1 MIQPIPS
8 RYDPTHTIQ
17 VWSNPYNQ
25 GMIQPIQSRYDPTHT
40 IKVWSNPYNPGM
52 IHQGMI
58 QPIQSR
64 YDPTRTIQVQSKPYN
79 QVSFPIT
86 LINLNF
92 LCFLSSLFCHE
103 CCFSN
108 SSAIQTPGTHFII
121 IKIPICT
128 TRTKTSCVNES
139 MGLLC
144 VCSFLKHHNKWV
156 CHFKSRQRDHAPNL
170 WAWLYGSILQTGVW
184 KVFWQKVAFVR
195 LGFYIIDYIFSSA
208 AFHFAAPA
216 GRRHVLTPGTCYL
229 LCRRQSNPL
238 FQHNPGHIL
247 YLVLFLILFWR
258 RLASPAPYTN

>member
-1 MIQPIPS
+1 
-8 RYDPTHTIQ
+8 
-17 VWSNPYNQ
+17 
-25 GMIQPIQSRYDPTHT
+25 
-40 IKVWSNPYNPGM
+40 
-52 IHQGMI
+52 MI

-92 LCFLSSLFCHE
+92 LYFLSSLFCHE

-108 SSAIQTPGTHFII
+108 SSAIQTPGTHFI

-156 CHFKSRQRDHAPNL
+156 CHFKSRQRDNAPNL
-170 WAWLYGSILQTGVW
+170 WAWLYGSILQTGGW

-195 LGFYIIDYIFSSA
+195 LGFYILYFLIFSHLLLSMFFAVTGRSA
-208 AFHFAAPA
+208 
-216 GRRHVLTPGTCYL
+216 TCPGTCY
-229 LCRRQSNPL
+229 
-238 FQHNPGHIL
+238 
-247 YLVLFLILFWR
+247 
-258 RLASPAPYTN
+258 